1 MAKRHIKIFVSMFCI
16 ILLFAGHQP
25 SQAFSGEGVF
35 PDTEGHWGETY
46 IAALAER
53 GMVNGFDDGLFRP
66 DDSITIA
73 EFLTIIISYKY
84 EVQPAVGGSAWF
96 TPYTDLA
103 LYYNIIEA
111 DDVLVANYPM
121 DRHTAA
127 RISHLSLQNLFGED
141 YNDDVSA
148 AQQLR
153 DLDEC
158 LECRP
163 YVEQSFVGGIFTG
176 RQDNL
181 FQGEEILT
189 RAESTVV
196 IMRMI
201 EPERRIMPLEFPDAV
216 DEAQISPEDAVRLLE
231 TEKNAVLVDVRPR
244 ESHDAFRIPG
254 SISLPLDVLLDSDAE
269 QLFTHDSIIIIYC
282 QTGYR
287 SGRAQEH
294 LANLGFTAYDV
305 GSIEQW
311 PFAIEVN

>member
-1 MAKRHIKIFVSMFCI
+1 MAKAHVRIIISMLCI
-16 ILLFAGHQP
+16 ILLCSGHQQ
-25 SQAFSGEGVF
+25 SQAFSGESTF
-35 PDTEGHWGETY
+35 PDTNGHWGEIY

-84 EVQPAVGGSAWF
+84 EVPPATGGSAWF
-96 TPYTDLA
+96 TPYIDFA
-103 LYYNIIEA
+103 LSYNIIENY
-111 DDVLVANYPM
+111 DVFVANYPM

-181 FQGEEILT
+181 FQGEANLT
-189 RAESTVV
+189 RAEASV
-196 IMRMI
+196 IVMRMI
-201 EPERRIMPLEFPDAV
+201 EPARRIMPLEFPDAV
-216 DEAQISPEDAVRLLE
+216 DETRISPEDAIRLLE
-231 TEKNAVLVDVRPR
+231 TEENAVLLDVRPR
-244 ESHDAFRIPG
+244 EAHDAFRIPG
-254 SISLPLDVLLDSDAE
+254 SISLPLDVLLDSDVE

-287 SGRAQEH
+287 SRRAQEN
-294 LANLGFTAYDV
+294 LANLGFIAYDV